1 MKKRT
6 KITFALVT
14 AIALSVIL
22 QTSYVPETVMAA
34 DATVSVSD
42 NTLEPF
48 CNKPPIN
55 EED

>member
-48 CNKPPIN
+48 CDKPPIN
-55 EED
+55 ETD